1 MQFCWKL
8 RPLMRELPQIV
19 ESCFERLRTNRI
31 YIKIW
36 KTLFSCTNGHFLP
49 ICTLI
54 GLINV
59 TEEQILN
66 YFTSEQFFSS
76 EEENIFILSEPTS
89 RPHKLSP
96 PPPPLL
102 PLVLLFFIQTENR
115 KKGLTLFC
123 LFQSRFYEQ
132 FLKPFLLDPDNF
144 KNRSPPKQS
153 TTLGTLRW

>member
-1 MQFCWKL
+1 
-8 RPLMRELPQIV
+8 
-19 ESCFERLRTNRI
+19 
-31 YIKIW
+31 
-36 KTLFSCTNGHFLP
+36 
-49 ICTLI
+49 LI

>member
-1 MQFCWKL
+1 MKKKLSHLYLWLFFFCVALFWY
-8 RPLMRELPQIV
+8 I
-19 ESCFERLRTNRI
+19 LRTLVEVSVSDKMATFWR
-31 YIKIW
+31 K
-36 KTLFSCTNGHFLP
+36 
-49 ICTLI
+49 
-54 GLINV
+54 NV

-66 YFTSEQFFSS
+66 YFTSEQFSS

>member
-1 MQFCWKL
+1 
-8 RPLMRELPQIV
+8 
-19 ESCFERLRTNRI
+19 
-31 YIKIW
+31 
-36 KTLFSCTNGHFLP
+36 
-49 ICTLI
+49 LI

-132 FLKPFLLDPDNF
+132 FLKPFLLDPAL
-144 KNRSPPKQS
+144 
-153 TTLGTLRW
+153 TTLKTGHLLNNRLVSVPCGGNKEI